1 MSQTISAEQVKTII
15 FACEAGMGS
24 SLMSVNSLKKKLKAA
39 QVTNVVVVHK
49 PAREIP
55 ADAQVVVVHKGLAKT
70 ARAKAPNAV
79 VVAFHNQQV
88 IPMPIL
94 SKDRISLQAN
104 AVDKVDAIRKAG
116 ELLVTSGC
124 VLPEYVDGMLT
135 REQSMSTSLG
145 NGVSIP
151 HGVYENRDHILHT
164 GISVLQLKD
173 GVEWDEGEQVYMV
186 IGIAA
191 SADEHVGV
199 LSNLADV
206 IDDEDA
212 LAELLKTSDPDV
224 ILKYLGEKQ
233 PS

>member
-1 MSQTISAEQVKTII
+1 MS
-15 FACEAGMGS
+15 
-24 SLMSVNSLKKKLKAA
+24 
-39 QVTNVVVVHK
+39 
-49 PAREIP
+49 
-55 ADAQVVVVHKGLAKT
+55 
-70 ARAKAPNAV
+70 
-79 VVAFHNQQV
+79 
-88 IPMPIL
+88 IL
-94 SKDRISLQAN
+94 SKDRISLQAS
-104 AVDKVDAIRKAG
+104 ATDKVDAIRKAG

-124 VLPEYVDGMLT
+124 VLPEYVNGMLT

-145 NGVSIP
+145 NGVAIP

-173 GVEWDEGEQVYMV
+173 GVDWDDDEKVYMI

-206 IDDEDA
+206 IDNEDA
-212 LAELLKTSDPDV
+212 LAELLRTSDPDV
-224 ILKYLGEKQ
+224 ILKYLSEKQ